1 MHIFYVD
8 LFLHRLFMDRMQ
20 SEIDTF
26 VGGERRA
33 NLQATGG
40 AEIEPDWATPPER
53 APGTRN

>member
-1 MHIFYVD
+1 MHIFYVN

-26 VGGERRA
+26 VGGEWRA

-40 AEIEPDWATPPER
+40 AEIEPD
-53 APGTRN
+53 